1 MFCDVPWLGWLTVN
15 TIRWCHPSKLGVC
28 KLVDRP
34 MELLYEVCDV
44 CVCFNPNISGFSRWD
59 SPGSMLSSNL
69 DMIRYLLSPEDWGLT
84 VTWWPG
90 LAWSP
95 HCPTETERDG
105 RWRLSSLSS
114 LTVRLG
120 ATTRGRWTSGCFF
133 STSSAPHHNW
143 GNMGV
148 GSAIKFHWVDTVSTI
163 SFRGVRGKYK
173 LLFHYM

>member
-1 MFCDVPWLGWLTVN
+1 
-15 TIRWCHPSKLGVC
+15 
-28 KLVDRP
+28 
-34 MELLYEVCDV
+34 
-44 CVCFNPNISGFSRWD
+44 
-59 SPGSMLSSNL
+59 
-69 DMIRYLLSPEDWGLT
+69 MIRYFISQLAAEWWAADLLSPEDWGLT

-133 STSSAPHHNW
+133 STKLGPASQLGKYGSGEW
-143 GNMGV
+143 DLW
-148 GSAIKFHWVDTVSTI
+148 SAIKFHWVDTVSTI
-163 SFRGVRGKYK
+163 SFRGVKGKIIDN
-173 LLFHYM
+173 LLICFFNYVNINYHFIICKWRRDPTPSLEKYHWEGLTLF